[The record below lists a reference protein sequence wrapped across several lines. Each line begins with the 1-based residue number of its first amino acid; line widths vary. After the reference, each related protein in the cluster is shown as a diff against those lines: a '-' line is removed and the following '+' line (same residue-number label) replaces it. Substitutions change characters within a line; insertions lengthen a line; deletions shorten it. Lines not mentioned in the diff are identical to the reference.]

1 MGLEVE
7 ARFRA
12 TDPEVLARL
21 AQLERLGPAELGP
34 TATVSET
41 DRYLD
46 TADGRLAA
54 ARWACR
60 LRHRDGVT
68 ILSLKGPPEST
79 DDAWHHRRPEV
90 EGPANPSLDPSHW
103 PPGAARDRLMTM
115 TGGRPLRE
123 QFTLAQRR
131 TERAVRVDG
140 ATIGTLSLDAVRLL
154 VEGRERGGFEIVELE
169 LRDAGGA
176 GEEHLSAL
184 ATALAAT
191 PGLRPEPR
199 TKLELAVG
207 RIASS

>member
-12 TDPEVLARL
+12 TDPEVLSELAR
-21 AQLERLGPAELGP
+21 LERLGPAQLGP
-34 TATVSET
+34 PATVSET

-46 TADGRLAA
+46 TSDGRLAA

-90 EGPANPSLDPSHW
+90 EGPATPSLDPATW
-103 PPGAARDRLMTM
+103 PPGAARDRLMAM
-115 TGGRPLRE
+115 AGGHPLRE
-123 QFTLAQRR
+123 RFALAQRR
-131 TERAVRVDG
+131 TERTVHVDG
-140 ATIGTLSLDAVRLL
+140 AAVGTLSLDAVRVL
-154 VEGRERGGFEIVELE
+154 VEALERGRFEIVELE
-169 LRDAGGA
+169 LHEAGGGA
-176 GEEHLSAL
+176 EEHLV
-184 ATALAAT
+184 ALAAALAAI

-199 TKLELAVG
+199 TKLELAVD
-207 RIASS
+207 RIATS